1 MAGSIEYREDRG
13 TYRVYFMGKRF
24 SRYKGEIIY
33 HRKIANKLLSLMQSD
48 VENDTFRPEKYQK
61 PAWTD
66 VIPYLEAWVE
76 GVVKD
81 TCSPATYK
89 DYNNSIKNHL
99 APFFR
104 DNPFQLH
111 EIQLDVLTKL
121 LNSINR
127 VGKGKQSVMY
137 CLHACMDYAWRS
149 QRIPAIPPFPRKR
162 EYQIVE
168 PVIRWLPEA
177 RQMRLIDAIEPEHQ
191 PIFWWL
197 KYHVRR
203 IAEAEALHKEDY
215 DADQDT
221 FTVRRSISNRQLVS
235 RTKTG
240 AVHVIPCHDSFRVC
254 FESIPRG
261 FGPYFFTCESS
272 RQRDK
277 QYTWRIMDDAWKR
290 ACKLTGEDIGMYQGL
305 KHSSVCQFLN
315 EKGLSVS
322 EVQVITGHKDI
333 RSVLRYGETTIARKR
348 ELMETV
354 VKIGK
359 RRKNERANR
368 KNNVNDGA

>member
-1 MAGSIEYREDRG
+1 MSGSIEYRKDRG
-13 TYRVYFMGKRF
+13 TYRVYFMGERYP
-24 SRYKGEIIY
+24 RYKGEFMY
-33 HRKIANKLLSLMQSD
+33 SRKTANKLLSLMQSD

-76 GVVKD
+76 GVVRD

-89 DYNNSIKNHL
+89 DYRNSIKKHL
-99 APFFR
+99 TPFFR

-127 VGKGKQSVMY
+127 VGSGKRSVMY

-168 PVIRWLPEA
+168 PVIRWLPEE
-177 RQMRLIDAIEPEHQ
+177 RQMNLIDAIEPEHQ

-203 IAEAEALHKEDY
+203 IAEAEALMKEDY
-215 DADQDT
+215 DDAQDA
-221 FTVRRSISNRQLVS
+221 FIVRRSISNRQLVD

-240 AVHVIPCHDSFRVC
+240 AVHIIPCHSGFKPYITSLYFSF
-254 FESIPRG
+254 G
-261 FGPYFFTCESS
+261 KHFFACESS

-277 QYTWRIMDDAWKR
+277 RYTWRIMDDAWKR
-290 ACKLTGEDIGMYQGL
+290 ACKRTGEDIGMYQGL

-333 RSVLRYGETTIARKR
+333 RSVLRYGETEIARKR
-348 ELMETV
+348 ELMETKV
-354 VKIGK
+354 ISIRGELGG
-359 RRKNERANR
+359 RKL
-368 KNNVNDGA
+368 DGRV